1 MYDVGDVYPT
11 SVQVRDADGAAADA
25 TAVVCTAVAPD
36 GTTTTPPIEHTGP
49 GAYAAGIPIT
59 MPGLWSV
66 DWNATGLNASAY
78 SDSFTARDPA
88 SVPVLS
94 LADAKAYL
102 NITSTDSDDELRTY
116 LDVVTQKGED
126 FCGRVFGRR
135 TIVADLPGSRWQ
147 RSLLLPIGPVLA
159 LAAVSGDGD
168 AIDPATVTT
177 SPDAAVLYREA
188 GWDYNRISVTYLA
201 GYRVQPATDVMGARM
216 LLRWLWQS
224 QRGTIRRTA
233 ENWAPGDGWDLPN
246 AVVGQWRD
254 STLSGFG

>member
-1 MYDVGDVYPT
+1 MRRPT
-11 SVQVRDADGAAADA
+11 S
-25 TAVVCTAVAPD
+25 T
-36 GTTTTPPIEHTGP
+36 
-49 GAYAAGIPIT
+49 
-59 MPGLWSV
+59 S
-66 DWNATGLNASAY
+66 
-78 SDSFTARDPA
+78 
-88 SVPVLS
+88 
-94 LADAKAYL
+94 
-102 NITSTDSDDELRTY
+102 STDSDDELRTY

-147 RSLLLPIGPVLA
+147 RSRCRPSAPSWPWRGQRRRRRHRPGGRHHQPGRGG
-159 LAAVSGDGD
+159 AVPRSRLGLQ
-168 AIDPATVTT
+168 PH
-177 SPDAAVLYREA
+177 P
-188 GWDYNRISVTYLA
+188 VTYLA